1 MPARLLKAGLTFAAT
16 IFVIA
21 IMGATVMMASGTGPV
36 AKSRKLIERGVSYE
50 LAQMR
55 EALVKDLRYELDF
68 NIPASPD
75 DSVTGEAVLRFNLA
89 KRIDLPIDFRKA
101 DLGSCGIEV
110 NGRQVEARTV
120 DEHIIIP
127 RKALKAG
134 ENSVRIAFT
143 PETKPLNRRD
153 DYLYTLLVPDRART
167 LFPCMDQP
175 GMKARYSL
183 SLDVPQEWTAVSNTF
198 IADSCALGEGRKK
211 LIFAETEPLSTYL
224 FSFVAGQFKRA
235 EYVGNH
241 RIGAYYR
248 ETDPDRVAQL
258 ETIFRQVD
266 YSLDWLEDFTGLDYP
281 FAKYDFVVMPGFQFG
296 GMEHTGATLYNDNTL
311 FLNAHPTVGEELS
324 RAKLVAHET
333 AHMWFGDLVTM
344 RWFNDVWTKE
354 VFANYFAARIC
365 ESMTSDGRL
374 SSVPV
379 DNEVVWLD
387 EYVDAAMAQDRTNG
401 RTSIRQDLPNM
412 QYAGLVYNN
421 IIYDKAPV
429 MMRKIV
435 EIMGEDAFR
444 RAIGN
449 YVKTYAYGNADWND
463 LVAILDAETDADLRT
478 FSSAWVDSAGLPHFS
493 WSVENGALVIRQ
505 DDPSGQG
512 LVWPQ
517 SFAMTVRMPSRD
529 TVLNIVLD
537 GTASELKYK
546 LPLTKADYK
555 DIHVIPNTDGLGYG
569 IFLPSEVEL
578 EWLLANWQSEKEAVT
593 RYALLMNLRENYLVG
608 HISDRAWADMLLR
621 ELANGHD
628 AMTQSALAGYLRT
641 PLRFL
646 EGDDADAIETDL
658 MNLTFGTEDQT
669 LHQALLRC
677 MMSAKTDAVWDRL
690 EAIWRDRSE
699 PLLSENDYNSLA
711 WQLAVRRPE
720 KGGEVIAAQRAR
732 ISNPDRLSQFD
743 FISRAAVAD
752 TEALDSLFASLLLA
766 ENRTSEPWT
775 LSALSLLCHP
785 LRAGHAVR
793 YIRPGL
799 EQLETIRQNSD
810 IFFPGNWCSSLLGS
824 FSSPEALE
832 ELESFLSDNPDMLH
846 LLRRKIDQASFML
859 EMRNGTVLGKNE

>member
-16 IFVIA
+16 LFVIA
-21 IMGATVMMASGTGPV
+21 MMGATVMMASGTGPV
-36 AKSRKLIERGVSYE
+36 AKSRKLIESGVSYE
-50 LAQMR
+50 LAQLR
-55 EALVKDLRYELDF
+55 EAIVKDLRYELEF
-68 NIPASPD
+68 TIPASPD

-89 KRIDLPIDFRKA
+89 KRIELPIDFRKA
-101 DLGSCGIEV
+101 DLGTCMVQV
-110 NGRQVEARTV
+110 NGKDIEARTANG
-120 DEHIIIP
+120 HIIIP

-134 ENSVRIAFT
+134 ENSVSLSFV

-175 GMKARYSL
+175 GLKARYSL
-183 SLDVPQEWTAVSNTF
+183 SLNVPQEWTAVSNTF
-198 IADSCALGEGRKK
+198 IADSASLGEGRKM
-211 LIFAETEPLSTYL
+211 LAFAETEPLSTYL

-235 EYVGNH
+235 EYIGNH

-248 ETDPDRVAQL
+248 ETDPERIAQL
-258 ETIFRQVD
+258 ETIFKQVD
-266 YSLDWLEDFTGLDYP
+266 YSLDWLEDYTGLDYP
-281 FAKYDFVVMPGFQFG
+281 FAKYDFIVMPGFQFG

-365 ESMTSDGRL
+365 ESMTEDGRL

-379 DNEVVWLD
+379 NSEVVWLD
-387 EYVDAAMAQDRTNG
+387 EYVDAAMAQDRTGG

-444 RAIGN
+444 KAIGN
-449 YVKTYAYGNADWND
+449 YVKTYAYGNADWDD

-478 FSSAWVDSAGLPHFS
+478 FSSAWVDSAGLPHFT
-493 WSVENGALVIRQ
+493 WEIKNGALCIRQ
-505 DDPSGQG
+505 DDPSGQK

-517 SFAMTVRMPSRD
+517 SFAMTVRMPYRD
-529 TVLNIVLD
+529 TVLNVVLD
-537 GTASELKYK
+537 GTANELEYK
-546 LPLTKADYK
+546 LPLTKSDYK
-555 DIHVIPNTDGLGYG
+555 EVHVIPNSDGLGYG
-569 IFLPSEVEL
+569 IFLPSESEL
-578 EWLLANWQSEKEAVT
+578 EWLLGDWSAEKDAAT
-593 RYALLMNLRENYLVG
+593 RYALLMNLRENYLLG
-608 HISDRAWADMLLR
+608 RISDRAWADMLLR
-621 ELANGHD
+621 ELAQGHD

-646 EGDDADAIETDL
+646 EGGDAEAVETAL
-658 MNLTFGTEDQT
+658 MDLTFGTDNPT

-677 MMSAKTDAVWDRL
+677 MMSASTDAVWDRL

-699 PLLSENDYNSLA
+699 ALLSENDYNSLA

-720 KGGEVIAAQRAR
+720 KGREVIDTQRSR

-743 FISRAAVAD
+743 FISRAAVSD
-752 TEALDSLFASLLLA
+752 NGALDELFESLLLA

-775 LSALSLLCHP
+775 LSTLSLLCHP
-785 LRAGHAVR
+785 LRAAHAVR

-824 FSSPEALE
+824 FSSPEALA
-832 ELESFLSDNPDMLH
+832 ELKSFLADHPDMLP

-859 EMRNGTVLGKNE
+859 EARNRAVLGKSE